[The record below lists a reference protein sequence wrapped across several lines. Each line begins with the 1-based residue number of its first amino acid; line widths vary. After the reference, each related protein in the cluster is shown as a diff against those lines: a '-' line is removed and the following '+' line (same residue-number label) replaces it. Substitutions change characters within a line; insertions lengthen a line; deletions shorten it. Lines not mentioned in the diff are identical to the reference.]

1 MRHAVIVTAAGS
13 SRRFNTQSSKDVKKE
28 FLTVDGESVLC
39 RSIRPFL
46 QTEGLCALVVTYR
59 KGDFQ
64 TTKDLVSTLDTAG
77 VKVILAEGG
86 STRQQSVFNG
96 LKALYELRDDLD
108 ISVVSIHDGAR
119 PYLDSALVKACIE
132 EAERTG
138 GACPCLPVTDTII
151 RIGGDGMMEK
161 ALDRESLRTVQTPQ
175 AFRFP
180 DIYLA
185 HLDAQGQAQF
195 TDDTQIFIRWGGKV
209 ACVPGNA
216 ENRKITFAGDIVQ
229 RREK

>member
-13 SRRFNTQSSKDVKKE
+13 SRRFNSQSSSNVKKE

-46 QTEGLCALVVTYR
+46 QTEGICALVVTYR
-59 KGDFQ
+59 KDDFQ
-64 TTKDLVSTLDTAG
+64 TVRDLVSTLDTSG

-86 STRQQSVFNG
+86 DTRQQSVFNG
-96 LKALYELRDDLD
+96 LKALYEIREELD

-119 PYLDSALVKACIE
+119 PYLDSALVRACIE

-138 GACPCLPVTDTII
+138 GACPCLPVTDTIV
-151 RIGGDGMMEK
+151 RIGKDGLMEK

-185 HLDAQGQAQF
+185 HLEAQGEAQF
-195 TDDTQIFIRWGGKV
+195 TDDTQIFIRRGGKV
-209 ACVPGNA
+209 ACVPGSA
-216 ENRKITFAGDIVQ
+216 ENRKITFAGDIAQ